1 MRALLIL
8 IFVISFSAK
17 IMVLDGKDS
26 DLNEI
31 DAQLLEAAKNSE
43 KLDEVFQ
50 DFFGSE
56 AKSKTENATIISV
69 FFENVREEA
78 ADLYVYRLAEL
89 KSIQIGAVSRLLK
102 EVAVDCLLNY
112 EQTGF
117 TIEDMNKTV
126 RQKLSTN
133 QIINY
138 QVGDR
143 PYSST
148 CDYQEKCSYKCAP
161 DANITEDSIILDT
174 YNENFIMMNVDKITS
189 RKFFVTS

>member
-69 FFENVREEA
+69 FFENVREEDA
-78 ADLYVYRLAEL
+78 LLVLQKSQEVRVFKLHKASIMSGQSEKSYNLEIVYVA
-89 KSIQIGAVSRLLK
+89 G
-102 EVAVDCLLNY
+102 
-112 EQTGF
+112 
-117 TIEDMNKTV
+117 
-126 RQKLSTN
+126 
-133 QIINY
+133 
-138 QVGDR
+138 
-143 PYSST
+143 
-148 CDYQEKCSYKCAP
+148 
-161 DANITEDSIILDT
+161 
-174 YNENFIMMNVDKITS
+174 
-189 RKFFVTS
+189 

>member
-26 DLNEI
+26 DLTEI

-69 FFENVREEA
+69 FFENVREEDA
-78 ADLYVYRLAEL
+78 LFVLQKSQEVRVFKLHKASIMSGQSEKSYNLEVVYVA
-89 KSIQIGAVSRLLK
+89 G
-102 EVAVDCLLNY
+102 
-112 EQTGF
+112 
-117 TIEDMNKTV
+117 
-126 RQKLSTN
+126 
-133 QIINY
+133 
-138 QVGDR
+138 
-143 PYSST
+143 
-148 CDYQEKCSYKCAP
+148 
-161 DANITEDSIILDT
+161 
-174 YNENFIMMNVDKITS
+174 
-189 RKFFVTS
+189 